1 MSVAPTRLVNLD
13 YAASTPLRPEAIE
26 AMRAY
31 DISEIAGANPNSL
44 HTLGRRAAQALDAA
58 RRDIA
63 RSLGTGVRP
72 AEVVFT
78 NGGTEADALA
88 LFGIAE
94 GARSRDHGRTRV
106 ITSAI
111 EHEAILDNLAQLK
124 RRGFTVDILKPGT
137 HGIIEPGTLDAA
149 MGDDVALV
157 SIMFANNE
165 TGAVQPV
172 GELAQ
177 IAHSHGAYFHTDAI
191 QGYLHAPIDVS
202 VLRVDALSL
211 AGHKVGAS
219 VASGALYLRRGVP
232 FEPLI
237 RGGGQEAGRRAG
249 TQDVRSALGLAAVAR
264 TLSPRLDE
272 DHARV
277 LSLSGRLYER
287 LLESP
292 RIHATLPDLVHTDRL
307 PGIVS
312 ILVDGCESE
321 ELILQLDVRGFC
333 VSAVSACSSGSTD
346 ASHVL
351 TAMGIPRERA
361 AGSLRISFDDRVREQ
376 DLDAF
381 ADALLDLTGGARS

>member
-1 MSVAPTRLVNLD
+1 M
-13 YAASTPLRPEAIE
+13 
-26 AMRAY
+26 
-31 DISEIAGANPNSL
+31 
-44 HTLGRRAAQALDAA
+44 
-58 RRDIA
+58 
-63 RSLGTGVRP
+63 
-72 AEVVFT
+72 
-78 NGGTEADALA
+78 
-88 LFGIAE
+88 
-94 GARSRDHGRTRV
+94 
-106 ITSAI
+106 
-111 EHEAILDNLAQLK
+111 
-124 RRGFTVDILKPGT
+124 
-137 HGIIEPGTLDAA
+137 
-149 MGDDVALV
+149 
-157 SIMFANNE
+157 
-165 TGAVQPV
+165 
-172 GELAQ
+172 
-177 IAHSHGAYFHTDAI
+177 
-191 QGYLHAPIDVS
+191 
-202 VLRVDALSL
+202 
-211 AGHKVGAS
+211 
-219 VASGALYLRRGVP
+219 P

-321 ELILQLDVRGFC
+321 ELILQLDVR
-333 VSAVSACSSGSTD
+333 VSAGSACSSGSTD

>member
-1 MSVAPTRLVNLD
+1 
-13 YAASTPLRPEAIE
+13 
-26 AMRAY
+26 
-31 DISEIAGANPNSL
+31 
-44 HTLGRRAAQALDAA
+44 
-58 RRDIA
+58 
-63 RSLGTGVRP
+63 
-72 AEVVFT
+72 
-78 NGGTEADALA
+78 
-88 LFGIAE
+88 
-94 GARSRDHGRTRV
+94 
-106 ITSAI
+106 
-111 EHEAILDNLAQLK
+111 
-124 RRGFTVDILKPGT
+124 
-137 HGIIEPGTLDAA
+137 

-165 TGAVQPV
+165 TGVVQPV

-277 LSLSGRLYER
+277 LSLSGHLYER
-287 LLESP
+287 LLGSP
-292 RIHATLPDLVHTDRL
+292 RIHATLPDLEHTDRL

-333 VSAVSACSSGSTD
+333 VSAGSACSSGSTD

-376 DLDAF
+376 NLDAF

>member
-1 MSVAPTRLVNLD
+1 MSVAPMRLVNLD

-44 HTLGRRAAQALDAA
+44 HSLGRRAAQALDAA

-94 GARSRDHGRTRV
+94 SARSRDHRRTRV

-124 RRGFTVDILKPGT
+124 RRGFTVDILKSGT

-165 TGAVQPV
+165 TGVVQPV

-333 VSAVSACSSGSTD
+333 VSAGSACSSGSTD

>member
-1 MSVAPTRLVNLD
+1 MSVAPMRLVNLD

-44 HTLGRRAAQALDAA
+44 HSLGRRAAQALDAA
-58 RRDIA
+58 RRDIT
-63 RSLGTGVRP
+63 RSLGSGVRP
-72 AEVVFT
+72 AELVFT

-94 GARSRDHGRTRV
+94 GARSRNHRRTRI

-137 HGIIEPGTLDAA
+137 HGVIEPGTLDAA

-333 VSAVSACSSGSTD
+333 VSAGSACSSGSTD

>member
-1 MSVAPTRLVNLD
+1 MSVAPMRLVNLD

-94 GARSRDHGRTRV
+94 GTRSRDHGRTRV

-124 RRGFTVDILKPGT
+124 RRGFTVDILKPAT
-137 HGIIEPGTLDAA
+137 HGVIEPGILDAA

-333 VSAVSACSSGSTD
+333 VSAGSACSSGSTD

>member
-1 MSVAPTRLVNLD
+1 MSVAPMRLVNLD

-94 GARSRDHGRTRV
+94 GTRSRDHGRTRV

-124 RRGFTVDILKPGT
+124 RRGFTVDILKPAT
-137 HGIIEPGTLDAA
+137 HGVIEPGILDAA

-172 GELAQ
+172 GKLAQ

-202 VLRVDALSL
+202 VLKVDALSL

-333 VSAVSACSSGSTD
+333 VSAGSACSSGSTD

>member
-1 MSVAPTRLVNLD
+1 MSVSPMRLVNLD
-13 YAASTPLRPEAIE
+13 YAASTPLRHEAIE

-94 GARSRDHGRTRV
+94 GTRSRNHGRTRV

-124 RRGFTVDILKPGT
+124 RRGFTVDILKPAT
-137 HGIIEPGTLDAA
+137 HGVIEPGILDAA

-312 ILVDGCESE
+312 ILVGGCESE

-333 VSAVSACSSGSTD
+333 VSAGSACSSGSTD

-376 DLDAF
+376 DLNAF

>member
-1 MSVAPTRLVNLD
+1 MSVAPMRLVNLD
-13 YAASTPLRPEAIE
+13 YAASTPLRHEAIE

-94 GARSRDHGRTRV
+94 GTRSRNHGRTRV

-124 RRGFTVDILKPGT
+124 RRGFTVDILKPAT
-137 HGIIEPGTLDAA
+137 HGVIEPGILDAA

-312 ILVDGCESE
+312 ILVGGCESE

-333 VSAVSACSSGSTD
+333 VSAGSACSSGSTD

-376 DLDAF
+376 DLNAF